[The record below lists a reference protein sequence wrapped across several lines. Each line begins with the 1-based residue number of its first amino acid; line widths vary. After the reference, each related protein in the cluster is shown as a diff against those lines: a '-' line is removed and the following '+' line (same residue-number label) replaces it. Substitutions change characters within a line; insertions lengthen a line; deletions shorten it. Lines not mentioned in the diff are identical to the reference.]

1 MEEYGGF
8 AMVIDRCEPR
18 SGLGMNLRK
27 AAGIVLFGGMLMAL
41 AACQAAPVET
51 PVSTA
56 IGPPAASYEITL
68 RPELDANG
76 VVEAI
81 AVTSRLH
88 GSLKDGETRLKLS
101 APVVYV
107 NVMGIADRIQDLRV
121 TDGAGPVEFTLEQ
134 DDPVPGGFPYFR
146 HWTATRD
153 VDLPLD
159 ISYRALVQPEGG
171 PPGPAFGIRPSKG
184 GVSGSGAGY
193 MIVPVNAASEV
204 SVLEWDLS
212 EFGPG
217 AVGVTTFGEGQV
229 SVPGPPAALMQGWLI
244 AGHAD
249 QYPPA
254 EEDSH
259 FRAYWLG
266 DFPFDVAVE
275 MAYAKDLYDFFG
287 EFFAYLD
294 PVPDYRVFLR
304 QLDTEPYGGAT
315 ALANSF
321 MLSRGPARP
330 EEIGGQ
336 SPRSTLAH
344 EMIHIWIGG
353 LSGEH
358 VLTNW
363 FSEGLTT
370 YYEHTAP
377 FRAGRVP
384 VEEYIEELN
393 ALSARYYSNPAREMS
408 AIEIGQV
415 GFNDGRVRHA
425 PYERGALY
433 FADLDS
439 RIRAASGGARTLDM
453 LVRDVFAL
461 RESGEVELTIE
472 AWSDFVTEE
481 LGAEEEARVRA
492 LHIEGGLIFPASD
505 AFGAC
510 VRGVPEALTVDGEAF
525 QGVRWER
532 VEGVAPENCFPAAL
546 TK

>member
-1 MEEYGGF
+1 MADAGF
-8 AMVIDRCEPR
+8 FGRR
-18 SGLGMNLRK
+18 
-27 AAGIVLFGGMLMAL
+27 AAALVFCTLMAA
-41 AACQAAPVET
+41 AACQGAPVET
-51 PVSTA
+51 ASS
-56 IGPPAASYEITL
+56 PAASEGAPEASYEVTL
-68 RPELDANG
+68 RPELGEDG
-76 VVEAI
+76 MVEAI
-81 AVTSRLH
+81 AVTSRLN
-88 GSLKDGETRLKLS
+88 GELKDGETRLKLS

-121 TDGAGPVEFTLEQ
+121 TDGAGPVAFTLEQ

-153 VDLPLD
+153 VELPLD

-193 MIVPVNAASEV
+193 MIVPVNAESSL
-204 SVLEWDLS
+204 SVLDWDLS

-217 AVGVTTFGEGQV
+217 AVGVTTFGEGRV
-229 SVPGPPAALMQGWLI
+229 TVKGPPAALMQGWLI
-244 AGHAD
+244 AGQAG

-254 EEDSH
+254 DEESH

-266 DFPFDVAVE
+266 DFPFDVAAE

-294 PVPDYRVFLR
+294 PAPDYRVFLR

-321 MLSRGPARP
+321 MLSRGPALP
-330 EEIGGQ
+330 EEMGGQ

-344 EMIHIWIGG
+344 EMIHMWVGA

-384 VEEYIEELN
+384 MEEYVSELN
-393 ALSARYYSNPAREMS
+393 ALSERYYTNPAREMS

-415 GFNDGRVRHA
+415 GFNDGRIRHA

-439 RIRAASGGARTLDM
+439 RIRAASGGTRTLDM
-453 LVRDVFAL
+453 LL
-461 RESGEVELTIE
+461 REVFTLRERGDVELTIE
-472 AWSDFVTEE
+472 AWSDFVSAE
-481 LGAEEEARVRA
+481 LGAEEEAYVRA
-492 LHIEGGLIFPASD
+492 LHIDGQMIYPASD

-510 VRGVPEALTVDGEAF
+510 VRGVPATLEAEGETF
-525 QGVRWER
+525 EGMQWER
-532 VEGVAPENCFPAAL
+532 VEGVAPEACFASAAED
-546 TK
+546 

>member
-1 MEEYGGF
+1 MANARYRVGSVAACG
-8 AMVIDRCEPR
+8 VR
-18 SGLGMNLRK
+18 SLRV
-27 AAGIVLFGGMLMAL
+27 AGSVFCTLMAA
-41 AACQAAPVET
+41 AACQAAPGET
-51 PVSTA
+51 APA
-56 IGPPAASYEITL
+56 APAGPEASYEITL
-68 RPELDANG
+68 RPELGEDG
-76 VVEAI
+76 MVEAI

-88 GSLKDGETRLKLS
+88 GDLKDGETRLKLS

-107 NVMGIADRIQDLRV
+107 NVMGIADRILDLRV
-121 TDGAGPVEFTLEQ
+121 TDEAGPVAFTLEQ

-153 VDLPLD
+153 VEFPLD

-171 PPGPAFGIRPSKG
+171 PSGPAFGIRPSKG

-193 MIVPVNAASEV
+193 MIVPVNAEASQ
-204 SVLEWDLS
+204 SVLEWDLT

-217 AVGVTTFGEGQV
+217 AVGVTTFGEGRV
-229 SVPGPPAALMQGWLI
+229 TVNGPPAALMQGWLM
-244 AGHAD
+244 AGQAG

-254 EEDSH
+254 EEESH

-266 DFPFDVAVE
+266 DFPFDVAAE

-294 PVPDYRVFLR
+294 PAPDYRVFLR

-321 MLSRGPARP
+321 MLSRGPALP
-330 EEIGGQ
+330 EEMGGH

-344 EMIHIWIGG
+344 EMIHMWVGG

-384 VEEYIEELN
+384 MEEYVSELN
-393 ALSARYYSNPAREMS
+393 ALSERYYTNPAREMS

-415 GFNDGRVRHA
+415 GFNDGRIRHA

-453 LVRDVFAL
+453 LL
-461 RESGEVELTIE
+461 REVFTLRERGDVELTIE
-472 AWSDFVTEE
+472 AWSDFVSAE
-481 LGAEEEARVRA
+481 LGAEEEAYVRA
-492 LHIEGGLIFPASD
+492 LHIDGQMIYPASD

-510 VRGVPEALTVDGEAF
+510 VRGVPATLEAEGDTFEGM
-525 QGVRWER
+525 QWER
-532 VEGVAPENCFPAAL
+532 VEGVAPEACFASMAAD
-546 TK
+546 

>member
-1 MEEYGGF
+1 MAQVGYLEQSAF
-8 AMVIDRCEPR
+8 ARARHP
-18 SGLGMNLRK
+18 LR
-27 AAGIVLFGGMLMAL
+27 AAGAIFSLLIAMAG
-41 AACQAAPVET
+41 CEAAPAPEAE
-51 PVSTA
+51 PD
-56 IGPPAASYEITL
+56 PSYEITL
-68 RPELDANG
+68 RPELDETG
-76 VVEAI
+76 MVEAI
-81 AVTSRLH
+81 AVSSRLH
-88 GSLKDGETRLKLS
+88 GGLKAGETRLKLS

-107 NVMGIADRIQDLRV
+107 NVTGIADRILDLRV
-121 TDGAGPVEFTLEQ
+121 TDGAGPVTFTLEQ

-153 VDLPLD
+153 VEYPLD
-159 ISYRALVQPEGG
+159 ITYRALVQPEGG

-184 GVSGSGAGY
+184 GVSGAGAGY
-193 MIVPVNAASEV
+193 MIVPVNSESSL
-204 SVLEWDLS
+204 SVLDWDLS

-217 AVGVTTFGEGQV
+217 AVGVTTFGEGRV
-229 SVPGPPAALMQGWLI
+229 LVKGPPAALMQGWLM
-244 AGHAD
+244 AGQAG
-249 QYPPA
+249 QYPLA
-254 EEDSH
+254 EEESH

-266 DFPFDVAVE
+266 DFPFDVAAE

-294 PVPDYRVFLR
+294 PAPDYRVFLR

-321 MLSRGPARP
+321 MLSRGPALP

-344 EMIHIWIGG
+344 EMIHMWVGG

-358 VLTNW
+358 VQTNW

-384 VEEYIEELN
+384 FEEYVAELN
-393 ALSARYYSNPAREMS
+393 ALSERYYTNPARAMS
-408 AIEIGQV
+408 AVEIGQV

-433 FADLDS
+433 FADLDA

-453 LVRDVFAL
+453 LLHEVFTL
-461 RESGEVELTIE
+461 RHSGDVELTIE
-472 AWSDFVTEE
+472 AWSDFVSLE
-481 LGAEEEARVRA
+481 LGAEEEAFVRA
-492 LHIEGGLIFPASD
+492 LHIDGALIYPASD

-510 VRGVPEALTVDGEAF
+510 VRGVPAVLEAGGEAF
-525 QGVRWER
+525 EGMRWEP
-532 VEGVAPENCFPAAL
+532 VEGAAPEACFAVHAAD
-546 TK
+546 TSP